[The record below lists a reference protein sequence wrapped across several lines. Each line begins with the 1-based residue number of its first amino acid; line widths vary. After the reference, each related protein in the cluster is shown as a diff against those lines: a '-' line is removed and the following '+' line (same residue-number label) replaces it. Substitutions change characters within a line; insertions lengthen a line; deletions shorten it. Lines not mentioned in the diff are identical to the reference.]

1 MKKPN
6 LVLKGI
12 RIDEL
17 NFKMNNMRLEPEA
30 KIEMKP
36 SITRQVR
43 GTNESEKACF
53 ITLSVKIESTAEEP
67 KPFDAT
73 VTLTG
78 LIESDANTESGKRE
92 TVIEGTA
99 ILFPYLRSTLSS
111 LTATAMTPPIILP
124 LPEGVIFPEDR
135 EEEVEVIN

>member
-1 MKKPN
+1 MNKVN
-6 LVLKGI
+6 LLLKGI

-17 NFKMNNMRLEPEA
+17 SFKMNNMRLEPDA

-43 GTNESEKACF
+43 GANESDKVCF
-53 ITLSVKIESTAEEP
+53 ITLSVKIESTQEEP
-67 KPFDAT
+67 KPFDVV

-78 LIESDANTESGKRE
+78 LIESDAVTDSEKRE
-92 TVIEGTA
+92 TVIEGTT
-99 ILFPYLRSTLSS
+99 ILFPYLRSTLTS

-124 LPEGVIFPEDR
+124 LPEGVIFPEDKDNI
-135 EEEVEVIN
+135 EIVN

>member
-6 LVLKGI
+6 LLLKGI

-17 NFKMNNMRLEPEA
+17 SFKMNNMRVEPDA

-43 GTNESEKACF
+43 GVNETEKACF
-53 ITLSVKIESTAEEP
+53 ITLSVKIESTVEEP
-67 KPFDAT
+67 KPFDIV

-78 LIESDANTESGKRE
+78 LIESDATTDEEKRE

-99 ILFPYLRSTLSS
+99 VLFPYLRSS
-111 LTATAMTPPIILP
+111 LTSITATAMTPPIILP
-124 LPEGVIFPEDR
+124 LPEGAIFPEDN
-135 EEEVEVIN
+135 EPTIMN